1 MKKKINFDDEKF
13 MKYLEQHLK
22 EEMEKEYDISYEELS
37 SLEEEQQD
45 KIIDNVKN
53 QKRKGFFTRKKF
65 QS

>member
-45 KIIDNVKN
+45 KIIDNINKH
-53 QKRKGFFTRKKF
+53 KKKKILKKKF
-65 QS
+65 HN